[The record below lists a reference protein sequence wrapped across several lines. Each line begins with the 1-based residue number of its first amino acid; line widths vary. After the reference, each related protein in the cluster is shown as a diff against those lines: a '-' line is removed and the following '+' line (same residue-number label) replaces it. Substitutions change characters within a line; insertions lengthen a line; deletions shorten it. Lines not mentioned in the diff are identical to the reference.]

1 MINVVG
7 IALLVAII
15 LYIVVLVYELCLKIK
30 ENKSQKTSKAIK
42 DLLSLVIL
50 SAITKE
56 LDKTLKE
63 NNEEIEKDK

>member
-42 DLLSLVIL
+42 DLFGLAII
-50 SAITKE
+50 SALTEE
-56 LDKTLKE
+56 LNKNLKD
-63 NNEEIEKDK
+63 NNEEAKEEK